1 MARIP
6 LIFNKLGLRKAIV
19 EYSNSNNL
27 LRLRYAI
34 FLFAGSILLGTS
46 WYYLLE
52 GYTLVEAF
60 YMTVITISTVGFTE
74 LRPLSTS
81 GQIFTSIFIILN
93 IGIFAYSLSAF
104 SYYVIQGE
112 IFKKMNMSYMEKSIN
127 ELQDHIIICGFGRYG
142 KEVAENFRK
151 HKLPFVIIEQSHEAL
166 EEIIDHP
173 HNMLYLEGDATQ
185 DEILTAA
192 GIMRASALITALA
205 DDADNVFT
213 VLTSRQLNP
222 KLNIISR
229 AYHNKSIHKL
239 QLAGADHVIMP
250 ELIGGFYMATL
261 VTKPNAVEFFSF
273 ITNENV
279 SDIGFEEV
287 SFEQLPGHC
296 RGKSIKDL
304 HIRNET
310 GTNIIGFQTPDGR
323 YVVNPSPDT
332 VLAPGSSFIVIGNA
346 EQLKLF
352 RDNFKQKSSGD

>member
-1 MARIP
+1 MAHLPRI
-6 LIFNKLGLRKAIV
+6 FTSLGLKKAII
-19 EYSNSNNL
+19 EYSNSNSF

-34 FLFAGSILLGTS
+34 FLFFGSLTLGTS
-46 WYYLLE
+46 WYFFME
-52 GYTLVEAF
+52 GFTIVEAF

-74 LRPLSTS
+74 LRPLGTS

-112 IFKKMNMSYMEKSIN
+112 IFKKINMSYMEKAIN
-127 ELQDHIIICGFGRYG
+127 DLENHIIICGYGRYG
-142 KEVAENFRK
+142 KEVAENFIK
-151 HKLPFVIIEQSHEAL
+151 HKLPFVIIEQSHDAI
-166 EEIIDHP
+166 EEIVEHP
-173 HNMLYLEGDATQ
+173 SRILYLEGDATH
-185 DEILTAA
+185 DEILITA
-192 GIMRASALITALA
+192 GIKRASAIIAALA

-229 AYHNKSIHKL
+229 AYQNKSIKKL
-239 QLAGADHVIMP
+239 RLAGADHVIMP

-273 ITNENV
+273 ITNEHV

-296 RGKSIKDL
+296 KGKSIKDL
-304 HIRNET
+304 HIRSET

-323 YVVNPSPDT
+323 YVVNPTPET

-352 RDNFKQKSSGD
+352 RTNFKNADDNV

>member
-1 MARIP
+1 MAKLPRI
-6 LIFNKLGLRKAIV
+6 LQKFGLQKVIV
-19 EYSNSNNL
+19 EYSNSTNL
-27 LRLRYAI
+27 LRLRYAV
-34 FLFAGSILLGTS
+34 FLFVGSILLGTF
-46 WYYLLE
+46 WYHFLE
-52 GYTLVEAF
+52 EYSLVEAF

-81 GQIFTSIFIILN
+81 GQVFTSIYIILN
-93 IGIFAYSLSAF
+93 IGIFAYTLSAF

-112 IFKKMNMSYMEKSIN
+112 IFKKMNTSYMEKSIN
-127 ELQDHIIICGFGRYG
+127 ELEDHIIICGFGRYG
-142 KEVAENFRK
+142 KEITENFLK
-151 HKLPFVIIEQSHEAL
+151 HKLPFVIIEQSNEAL

-173 HNMLYLEGDATQ
+173 SNMLYIEGDATQ
-185 DEILTAA
+185 DDILKAA

-222 KLNIISR
+222 GLNIISR
-229 AYHNKSIHKL
+229 AYQNRSIKKL
-239 QLAGADHVIMP
+239 RLAGANHVIMP

-287 SFEQLPGHC
+287 SFDQLPEHC
-296 RGKSIKDL
+296 RGKSIKEL
-304 HIRNET
+304 EIRSET
-310 GTNIIGFQTPDGR
+310 GTNIIGFQKPDGK
-323 YVVNPSPDT
+323 YTVNPSPDT
-332 VLAPGSSFIVIGNA
+332 ILLPGSSFIVIGNA

-352 RDNFKQKSSGD
+352 RSSFKQTNDEH